1 MHKETETKVKHRL
14 IIANFVFPD
23 PDIDVYRL
31 ELKSRIFKVYFKG
44 RRPRRLKSHLSDF
57 CIVTFAYE
65 LCGTFRSKVMSIS
78 KFKKSLKAIIV
89 TLSRRF

>member
-1 MHKETETKVKHRL
+1 MHKETETKVEHRL

-44 RRPRRLKSHLSDF
+44 GRSRRLKSPLSDF
-57 CIVTFAYE
+57 CIINAAVYE
-65 LCGTFRSKVMSIS
+65 LCGTFRSKVMSI
-78 KFKKSLKAIIV
+78 L
-89 TLSRRF
+89 R

>member
-44 RRPRRLKSHLSDF
+44 GRRRRLKSPLSEF
-57 CIVTFAYE
+57 CIINAAVYD
-65 LCGTFRSKVMSIS
+65 LCGTFRSKVMSIL
-78 KFKKSLKAIIV
+78 KS
-89 TLSRRF
+89 

>member
-1 MHKETETKVKHRL
+1 METETKVKHRL

-44 RRPRRLKSHLSDF
+44 GRSRRLKSPLSAF
-57 CIVTFAYE
+57 CIVNAAAGV
-65 LCGTFRSKVMSIS
+65 LDG
-78 KFKKSLKAIIV
+78 
-89 TLSRRF
+89 